1 MIRFIRS
8 LCISFCVLSLMT
20 FIGVS
25 IYTSNN
31 VDNTAPVISM
41 DEDEITMSVQDSI
54 DVIFNGITAAD
65 DKDGDVTRFLTL
77 EKFSNFISPGTREA
91 TIAVFD
97 SAGNVARVTR
107 TVNYSDYMSP
117 RVSVKEPL
125 KAPLNDM
132 TALLDKIQVTDSL
145 DGNLT
150 GNLQIVSEKSISA
163 VSPGE
168 YLMHLQVS
176 NSAGDTLDMPV
187 TVEFYNASDESGVE
201 IQLTDYLIYVK
212 KGTMINPLSY
222 LKQLKLYADVYVW
235 DQYEKKFTIEAS
247 EDEDQDSDES
257 YKSISIDNIDI
268 DNPVDT
274 SVPGTYEIQYSLRNY
289 DNNKEASVRLIVVVE
304 EREDR

>member
-117 RVSVKEPL
+117 RVSVKGPL